1 MATPILP
8 TPPRLWDGKMMPR
21 RRSVRFRFALAGV
34 ALALFVVL
42 AGLAGWLLPEVRPA
56 EAASTLTVY
65 NVEITSNPGA
75 DLKYATGDTILVE
88 IFADHCIS
96 GHSGGSLGITIGD
109 NIRRVSPSGRAGSP
123 TRSNPTAWHVQFS
136 YTVVAADRDA
146 DGITVAPDA
155 LAGTWTMSDSVTDCT
170 ANTHTSA
177 SPTLPNDL
185 LYPQAG
191 HRVNAPHIDYDTD
204 GDNLI
209 EITTLAQLAAMEQDR
224 DGNGDPSSGAGTT
237 AYNAAFP
244 DREAGAAG
252 RMGCP
257 GTCAGYELMAD
268 LDFDTTGD
276 DVADPPYATWSPI
289 NTFETTFQGNGHT
302 ISNINISA
310 RHAAMFSTLGG
321 SGVIT
326 AVGLINP
333 TVVSTGS
340 LGVGAALAG
349 NNSGVISASYVRGGS
364 VTGSAEDSGVGGL
377 VGSNRATVRA
387 SYAFGTTVS
396 SPGQRNVVGG
406 LVGNNANSGAVIE
419 YSYAASAV
427 TATGSSTIGVG
438 CLTVNDLGGTNGT
451 IRSSYYSSTACTAGG
466 GGTAQTATQLQA
478 PTGYTGIY
486 GSWNR
491 NLDGV
496 AGGDD
501 PWEFGTASQYPVLK
515 YLLTDYDDDDDNLI
529 DVTTLAQ
536 LNAIR
541 WDVNG
546 DGEPA
551 AANLADYNAAFPSRP
566 FLAAGRM
573 GCASTCAGYELR
585 ADLDF
590 DTTGNDDVADA
601 PYASWTPI
609 AGYTGTFQ
617 GNGHTI
623 SNLTINNTS
632 GSGTLR
638 LGLFDNIGGSVSG
651 VGLPGASIS
660 SSYSG
665 TLLMGPL
672 AGNVISGGS
681 VTSSWATGSVTSTDA
696 GSGAKYIGGLVGH
709 SEHPVRASYSEASVT
724 AANAATGVSAGGLAG
739 GLNLFSAT
747 LTASYATGA
756 VSGGTGSG
764 SHVGGLVGQFRSN
777 APSIIASYATGA
789 VTGGGAGANVGGLV
803 GSAGSATITNS
814 YWDTT
819 SSGITGTGA
828 GTGQTTTALQTP
840 TAYGT
845 GASIYANW
853 NVNADGDTTTGAMT
867 TGADDPWSFGTASQY
882 PILQFNR
889 DVIGIQWQ
897 RNPGASPMDY
907 DDDDD
912 NLIDV
917 RTLAQLDAI
926 RYDLDGDGLLAK
938 GKDSAGYAPAFP
950 GLSIGMGCPDTCTGY
965 ELRQNLDFDTAGD
978 DDVADAPYANFTPIG
993 ADAGRYTGA
1002 FDGNNHTIANLTIT
1016 SANSNVG
1023 LFVGVEGDISG
1034 IGLPGASVRGSH
1046 NTGRIGALAGQ
1057 VISTG
1062 SVASSWATGSV
1073 ASTSTTGDNKYIGG
1087 LVGYAFGPVRASY
1100 AGVDVSA
1107 DSTATAVSAGGLA
1120 GYLSATTLTAS
1131 YATGNVAGGT
1141 SSSSYVGG
1149 LVGSMHSGARITAS
1163 YARGIP
1169 SSAGA
1174 SANVGGLAGS
1184 SGGAVITNSYWD
1196 VTASGIADS
1205 DPTNSA
1211 GEGRKTYELRTPT
1224 AYGTTGI
1231 YSDWNVDVDGA
1242 TGNDDPWAFGSNI
1255 QYPVL
1260 RYGGLDTARQFSAQ
1274 PTIATDDTL
1283 SALTVAPVTLT
1294 PAFTAGTTA
1303 YTATLPAAPAD
1314 SVTVAYTGDASAEV
1328 SISAEASPAAAV
1340 TTDADADAA
1349 GHQVVLFGPTMVIT
1363 VSVSAPDGSATD
1375 YVITIA
1381 GIPENDYDGD
1391 DDNLIDVRT
1400 LAQLN
1405 AIRYDLNGDGAADS
1419 MANAAAYR
1427 AVFPYPAGG
1436 SRCAG
1441 TCAGY
1446 ELRADLDFDTTGDD
1460 DVADAPYASWTP
1472 IGTYTSTFQGN
1483 GHTIANLSASASG
1496 SDARGGL
1503 FAVLGSGGTIT
1514 AVGLV
1519 NPTVSS
1525 AGTTNRTGGLVGEN
1539 NGTIS
1544 AVLVSGGTVTS
1555 NSEDA
1560 YTGGLVGRNNGTI
1573 RAAYATAS
1581 VSNSNRSYSDVGG
1594 LVGNNQNGAVIASY
1608 AAGSVNG
1615 GGNSTRLG
1623 CLVGRNSGGMLTGTI
1638 TNGYWNS
1645 TLCTYTGGGG
1655 TGQTTS
1661 ALQTPTGYTGIY
1673 SAWNINADGDTST
1686 GAMTTGADDPWS
1698 FGTASQYPIL
1708 QFDRDVIGIQQQ
1720 RAAASPMD
1728 YDDDDDNL
1736 IDVRSLAQLDA
1747 IRYDLNGDGAVA
1759 KGSVSARYLAAF
1771 PGLSRGMGCRTTCTG
1786 YELRQSL
1793 DFDTTGDDDVADA
1806 PYDNWTPIGGDYAG
1820 NFVGNNHTIAN
1831 LNVDA
1836 AAGVL
1841 TVGLFGG
1848 LTGAI
1853 SGVGLDNATVTS
1865 AASTGAIGALVGT
1878 VQASGT
1884 VTSSWSTGSVTS
1896 TNAGTAAKYV
1906 GGLAGFVYGTVRA
1919 SYSAAAV
1926 TASDSAI
1933 LIGAGGLAGSLNGG
1947 NIIASYATGNVAG
1960 GTSASS
1966 YVGGLVGSM
1975 GGSAPGISASYAIGT
1990 PSSGGTNTNIGG
2002 LAGNLPSG
2010 AVIANSYWDTDASG
2024 IADTM
2029 PTASAGEG
2037 KTTNELRRPTAY
2049 GTTTSIYAAWN
2060 VDVDGDASTGDA
2072 DGNDDPWDFGAN
2084 DEYPVLKYGGM
2095 DTAMQVNLQPTVGA
2109 LATLTVA
2116 GAALSSAFDTAT
2128 LAYTA
2133 TLPDGA
2139 TATTVTVAATPTNP
2153 TATVSYS
2160 AVAGTAD
2167 AVTADADADTADHQV
2182 ILGGP
2187 NTVIT
2192 ITVTPHSGV
2201 AQSYTVTIAVPEND
2215 YDDDDDNLID
2225 VTTLAQLD
2233 AIRYDLNGDG
2243 AADNAAGAVAYAAA
2257 YLYPSPGMGCA
2268 ATCAGYELRADLDFD
2283 TDDSGSVTSVDD
2295 YPNWAPL
2302 GDATTAYSGTFKGNN
2317 YVIDNLTISAGAT
2330 VADVGLFGVASGA
2343 ISGVGLPNVSITSA
2357 GSVLL
2362 DVGALAGQVD
2372 ATGSV
2377 TASWSTGS
2385 VAATDSGASSKTV
2398 GGLVGGSTG
2407 NVRASYSTAS
2417 VTASQTAAFVYAGG
2431 LVGYLDNADIIASYA
2446 TGNVAGGG
2454 GASSFI
2460 GGLTSFVNGGG
2471 TASNVIASYA
2481 TGTLTGA
2488 ANVNING
2495 LFNWTAGA
2503 LPTTTAS
2510 YWDVTTTGLADD
2522 ADTTGPEGKTTS
2534 ELQAPTAYGTS
2545 GIYAGWNVNA
2555 DGDTGTGAAT
2565 TGADDPW
2572 SFGSNSQY
2580 PILQFGYDA
2589 VGITRQRGG
2598 ASVDYDANDNN
2609 LIDVAT
2615 LARLDAIRY
2624 DLNGDGVSA
2633 TGKDAVQYAAAFPG
2647 LTPGMG
2653 CPATCTGYELTA
2665 DLDFDTDDS
2674 GEVDSSDT
2682 YPNWTPIGT
2691 GAALFSGTFDGNNRT
2706 IANLTIN
2713 AASTVS
2719 DVGLFGRVS
2728 GDISGVGLPDA
2739 SVTGAANEVNAGV
2752 LAGYV
2757 FAGGSV
2763 TSSWATGS
2771 VTSTSTSSDLKR
2783 TGGLVGY
2790 AFGPVQ
2796 ASYARVDVT
2805 AANTATTVS
2814 AGGLVG
2820 SLNRVTLTASYAT
2833 GAVSAAGANA
2843 NSYAGGLVGLVV
2855 RSASVITASYATGA
2869 VTAGTGAN
2877 TGGLAGLL
2885 FSGATA
2891 VNSYWDTETS
2901 GITGTGAGLGKTT
2914 AELQSPTAY
2923 GTTGIYSDWN
2933 VDVGGTSANDDP
2945 WDFGYAVQYP
2955 VLKYDGMDVLA
2966 QGRDTIVLVPA
2977 ALDLEAGDTATY
2989 TVRLGAEPT
2998 AAVTVNI
3005 ASNNAGVTIDDGD
3018 GTFAAGETL
3027 NFATTSWDDAQRI
3040 TVRVASGA
3048 SLGAATLAHSATG
3061 AGSGFD
3067 GSSADLPVGI
3077 TIDYDVDDNNLID
3090 VATLAQLNA
3099 IRYDLNGDGAV
3110 SATDATAYT
3119 TAFPGRAAGMGCRT
3133 TCAGYELTADLDFD
3147 TDDSGTVDSSDTYP
3161 NWTPIGTYT
3170 STFDGGG
3177 HTISNLTISSS
3188 AGTQIGLFTE
3198 LGSGGVISAVGMINP
3213 SVSGTVSEQNSGAL
3227 AGKNDGGTISAVYS
3241 SGGSVSATGGD
3252 AITGGLVGWNRGTI
3266 RASYST
3272 TAVNGST
3279 NSGTTAGLAGINTF
3293 GSIIAS
3299 YAAAAITGVSG
3310 SSTWVHCLSRSG
3322 SATNSY
3328 YDSALCTHSG
3338 GIGTGKTTAELQS
3351 PTAYGT
3357 TGIYSAWNV
3366 DVGGT
3371 SANDDPW
3378 DFGYAS
3384 QYPVLKYDG
3393 LDLLKQGRDTI
3404 VLTPAALDLEA
3415 GETGTYTVRL
3425 GGEPAAAVTVAIAS
3439 DSADVTFDGPDAATA
3454 FTGSETLNFSTT
3466 NWLTA
3471 QRITVRVASGA
3482 SLGTATLAHTA
3493 AGAGS
3498 GFAGRSAS
3506 LPVGIT
3512 LDYDDN
3518 DNNLIDV
3525 ATLAQLDAIRYDL
3538 NGDGAVSATDATAY
3552 TTAFPGRAAGM
3563 GCPDT
3568 CTGYELTADLDFDT
3582 DDSGT
3587 VDSSDTY
3594 PNWTPIGGT
3603 YTGDFDGNNHTIAN
3617 LTINAA
3623 ASVTNVGLFGVVSGD
3638 ISGVGLPDV
3647 NVNGASN
3654 IIRAGAL
3661 AGLSSGS
3668 ITSSW
3673 ATGSVASTSTTS
3685 DTKRIG
3691 GLVGF
3696 ATTPVRAS
3704 YAGVDV
3710 TAANTAT
3717 VVYAGGLVGNLLSGT
3732 VTASYATGAV
3742 AGGAG
3747 SASYAGGLVGGAIF
3761 NTSVITA
3768 SYATGAVTAGASGVT
3783 GGLAGQLSSG
3793 ATAVNSYWD
3802 TETSGITGTGAGLGK
3817 TTAELQSP
3825 TAYGATGI
3833 YSAWNVDVGGT
3844 SANDDPWDFGYA
3856 SQYPVLKYDGL
3867 DLLKQ
3872 GRDTIVLAPDPLSVG
3887 EGATV
3892 TYTVRLGGAPKA
3904 GTTVTVTITSPSDDA
3919 ITIDG
3924 PDSGS
3929 AFNDSETMTFT
3940 GGSGGNWNT
3949 ERTVR
3954 VRAGS
3959 DANLA
3964 DETTTLTHTAAG
3976 AGSGFAGVSNALSVT
3991 VEDDDRGRIL
4001 LTQNSAAIT
4010 ALTINE
4016 GAAADTTY
4024 QVALSQAPVADVTV
4038 TVTTSDVD
4046 AVTIDGPDGDTTFSD
4061 SETMTFNSTNYA
4073 TAQTVTIKAP
4083 ADADPDNESVT
4094 LSHAATD
4101 ATMGTNSGYDGVSES
4116 LSVTVTDDDAP
4127 NIVLSVA
4134 TLTVDEEND
4143 SPATYTV
4150 ALATQPTADVTVTVT
4165 AAGDLEID
4173 DNSGTDFGASET
4185 LTFTG
4190 GATGNWNTAQSIR
4203 VNATA
4208 DNDLKDDT
4216 PTITHNPSST
4226 DSGYNALANKNL
4238 NVTITDND
4246 TGSIVLKQSGSAL
4259 TTLALSEGGATV
4271 NYTVELSHQ
4280 PTADVSVTVTAA
4292 GDVTIDNASGSDFD
4306 TSETLTFTPS
4316 SYGAQTIRA
4325 RAANDSDLGNDTTM
4339 ITHVAADATTGVT
4352 SDYASVNNTLDVTVT
4367 DTTTPSFLL
4376 TQNSVDITALTV
4388 NEQGSDVT
4396 YQVALSHVPTGA
4408 VTVTVT
4414 ATGVSIDGPDGAV
4427 GDTSFS
4433 TSETLTFDASNWQT
4447 AQTVTIQ
4454 APVNDADSM
4463 DGTATLAHSAA
4474 GGGYADVS
4482 KSLSVTIDDDDDP
4495 DILLWHGTNDAAITT
4510 LPVTE
4515 EGDATYRVRLNT
4527 LPTADVSVLISAGD
4541 GLEVDNGSDT
4551 YGSSR
4556 TLSFSTTNW
4565 NALQTVTIRAT
4576 ADDDL
4581 AADSASLS
4589 HAASNAGSTASA
4601 YAGVSKSL
4609 SVPII
4614 DNDTPTI
4621 ILSET
4626 ALSVDEGGTGT
4637 YTVKLS
4643 NQPAAGVTITI
4654 TSSATDDVTIATD
4667 GTFSDSETLSF
4678 STTNWNT
4685 PQTVTV
4691 KGATDND
4698 LSHDTGNT
4706 LTHAAS
4712 NTVSSMDSLFTG
4724 AATVSLSVTVT
4735 DTTAPSILLT
4745 QSGADITTLA
4755 ANEEGANV
4763 NYQVGLSHA
4772 PLANVTVT
4780 VTSGNAAVQIHD
4792 GGSTFTDADFGSSRT
4807 LTFTAMNYGTA
4818 QTVTIKAPNDP
4829 NPVNESVTLTHAAS
4843 GSLSG
4848 YESVSDATL
4857 TVNVMDNDTPNI
4869 LLSESMLTVAEA
4881 GTNTYTVKLATEP
4894 TAGVTVTITASG
4906 GVTISGDG
4914 GTTYGSSRT
4923 LSFTTG
4929 NYGMTQTITV
4939 RAADDND
4946 LANGRA
4952 TLSHRAG
4959 GGDYAGKTAS
4969 LPVTIT
4975 NNDTGSIVLSST
4987 DALSV
4992 TEGASAGASYTVA
5005 LSHRPAATATV
5016 TISSANSEVAVSPST
5031 LTFTRA
5037 AWSASQTA
5045 TVTATAVAD
5054 ADLTDGSDTLTH
5066 TAADAGSTP
5075 SGYASAAAPTRS
5087 VMVLDTTAPGITLS
5101 EAALSVVEGDNATYS
5116 VKLAA
5121 QPAAEVTVA
5130 IASRDPEVT
5139 VNPAPLTF
5147 STTNYGSNQSVT
5159 VNTTADDDAFHNA
5172 SWLTHTPTIRGIAGD
5187 VTLLP
5192 ALLREPAPSESEEPA
5207 RIRIRPPPPSTA
5219 ATSTIYAI
5227 APHTTLT
5234 VSGTAGVPDGVT
5246 VNTVQSLAGDLTIT
5260 FSVPSGIP
5268 ATLDGY
5274 TLDGATLV
5282 GISVMPAAP
5291 AGGLEIC
5298 LPRGDGSTQLLHYRS
5313 GRWQVVPGS
5322 GPRGDQV
5329 CGTVSEFSPF
5339 IAGQPAAVAPETE
5352 PERPPIIYNLNI
5364 RFDARRI
5371 ALPEGHTA
5379 SYQVR
5384 LAGRPAGRG
5393 ATIRIRSDN
5402 PDVKPTPAELRF
5414 TAANWEQWQTVSIAI
5429 AGDANHT
5436 DESATLA
5443 HYGPNRGYGSVLVS
5457 VTDTGD
5463 SRQAGDTLAPALT
5476 VVTEPGARW
5485 GVTVTATMPADLT
5498 AHGVVRVSPAY
5509 GVPRTAAGYGLG
5521 RNGAA
5526 QAIVRIAAPADA
5538 PASGLTVCLP
5548 VARAL
5553 ADEAGERALTLLRY
5567 VDADT
5572 GGGWQAVPGAEYDAV
5587 GRSVCAAGVSEFGAF
5602 AAAYVLP

>member
-1 MATPILP
+1 
-8 TPPRLWDGKMMPR
+8 MPR

-170 ANTHTSA
+170 ANTHTAA

-244 DREAGAAG
+244 DREAGAVG

-302 ISNINISA
+302 ISNLNVSA

-333 TVVSTGS
+333 TVVSAVSSGFA
-340 LGVGAALAG
+340 AALVG
-349 NNSGVISASYVRGGS
+349 ENNGVISASYVRGGS
-364 VTGSAEDSGVGGL
+364 VTSSGGDSGVGGL
-377 VGSNRATVRA
+377 VGINRKTVRA
-387 SYAFGTTVS
+387 SYASGTTVS
-396 SPGQRNVVGG
+396 GTGTRNIVGG
-406 LVGNNANSGAVIE
+406 LVGSNINNNAVIE

-427 TATGSSTIGVG
+427 NASGANARAG
-438 CLTVNDLGGTNGT
+438 CLTRNTGLGTVRGT

-466 GGTAQTATQLQA
+466 DGTAQTATQLQA

-491 NLDGV
+491 DLDGV

-889 DVIGIQWQ
+889 DVLGIQWQ

-926 RYDLDGDGLLAK
+926 RYDLNGDGLLAK

-965 ELRQNLDFDTAGD
+965 ELRQNLDFDTEND

-1141 SSSSYVGG
+1141 SNTSYVGG
-1149 LVGSMHSGARITAS
+1149 LVGSMHSASGITAS
-1163 YARGIP
+1163 YARGTP
-1169 SSAGA
+1169 SAGGA

-1224 AYGTTGI
+1224 AYGTTGSI

-1242 TGNDDPWAFGSNI
+1242 TGDDDPWAFGSNI

-1274 PTIATDDTL
+1274 PAIATDDTL
-1283 SALTVAPVTLT
+1283 SALTVAPATLT

-1363 VSVSAPDGSATD
+1363 VTVTAPDGSATD

-1381 GIPENDYDGD
+1381 GIPENEYDDD

-1419 MANAAAYR
+1419 TANAAAYR
-1427 AVFPYPAGG
+1427 AIFPYPAGG
-1436 SRCAG
+1436 TRCAG

-1446 ELRADLDFDTTGDD
+1446 ELRADMDFDTGTANDRMDD
-1460 DVADAPYASWTP
+1460 TYSNGGLGWLP
-1472 IGTYTSTFQGN
+1472 IGDNTAQFTATFDGN
-1483 GHTIANLSASASG
+1483 NDDYAISNLYISRPAGNRVGLFGRTTGATLRNIGLEDVSINAEGRAGALVGHAGGGTIANSYSTGG
-1496 SDARGGL
+1496 SVIVTGDRAGGL
-1503 FAVLGSGGTIT
+1503 AGQVNHPGTIT
-1514 AVGLV
+1514 DSYSSVNVTAQGGEAGGLTATLIGLNNSYASVSGSYATGTVSATTHAGGLV
-1519 NPTVSS
+1519 GRVSPGNVTSSYATGAVSS
-1525 AGTTNRTGGLVGEN
+1525 ATDGAKVGGLVGAFQGSADGGGTSAVQTTSNLTASYATGAVSVTGNNASAGGLVGENLAYLTNDGRAANRANANIRASYATGAVNGGTGASNKLGGLVGYNNSDRTPFTSPGGVEGTGVHGITTATITASYATGRVTGASGAATGGLVGEN
-1539 NGTIS
+1539 RANHT
-1544 AVLVSGGTVTS
+1544 VSGGTNAGESRTVIT
-1555 NSEDA
+1555 D
-1560 YTGGLVGRNNGTI
+1560 
-1573 RAAYATAS
+1573 
-1581 VSNSNRSYSDVGG
+1581 SYWD
-1594 LVGNNQNGAVIASY
+1594 
-1608 AAGSVNG
+1608 
-1615 GGNSTRLG
+1615 T
-1623 CLVGRNSGGMLTGTI
+1623 TGTGI
-1638 TNGYWNS
+1638 ADDSDTNAPEG
-1645 TLCTYTGGGG
+1645 LA
-1655 TGQTTS
+1655 TT
-1661 ALQTPTGYTGIY
+1661 ALQSPTAYGTGIY
-1673 SAWNINADGDTST
+1673 STWNLNLDGM
-1686 GAMTTGADDPWS
+1686 GGNDDPWD
-1698 FGTASQYPIL
+1698 FGASNQYPIL
-1708 QFDRDVIGIQQQ
+1708 QYQQDVIGIQQQ
-1720 RAAASPMD
+1720 RPGASPMD

-1736 IDVRSLAQLDA
+1736 IDVRTLAQLDA

-1759 KGSVSARYLAAF
+1759 KGSVSVRYQAAF

-1806 PYDNWTPIGGDYAG
+1806 PYDNWTPIGGTYTGD
-1820 NFVGNNHTIAN
+1820 FDGNNHTIAN
-1831 LNVDA
+1831 LTINA
-1836 AAGVL
+1836 AASV
-1841 TVGLFGG
+1841 TNVGLFGIVG
-1848 LTGAI
+1848 GDI
-1853 SGVGLDNATVTS
+1853 SGVGLPDVNVSGAANAIL
-1865 AASTGAIGALVGT
+1865 IGALAGQVST
-1878 VQASGT
+1878 SGS
-1884 VTSSWSTGSVTS
+1884 VTSSWATGSVTS
-1896 TNAGTAAKYV
+1896 TSTSGDFKRIGGLVGYAIGPVQASYAGVDVTAAN
-1906 GGLAGFVYGTVRA
+1906 
-1919 SYSAAAV
+1919 
-1926 TASDSAI
+1926 TASI
-1933 LIGAGGLAGSLNGG
+1933 VRAGGLVGYLLAAPLT
-1947 NIIASYATGNVAG
+1947 ASYATGAVAG
-1960 GTSASS
+1960 GTSALSRT
-1966 YVGGLVGSM
+1966 GGLVGMAQS
-1975 GGSAPGISASYAIGT
+1975 GGAVITASYATGAVT
-1990 PSSGGTNTNIGG
+1990 AGGGNIGG
-2002 LAGNLPSG
+2002 LAGLLFDG
-2010 AVIANSYWDTDASG
+2010 ATVVNSYWDTTTSG
-2024 IADTM
+2024 ITG
-2029 PTASAGEG
+2029 TGAGVG
-2037 KTTNELRRPTAY
+2037 KTTNELRTPRAY

-2072 DGNDDPWDFGAN
+2072 DGNDDPWEFGAN

-2095 DTAMQVNLQPTVGA
+2095 DTATQVNIQPTVGA

-2945 WDFGYAVQYP
+2945 WDFGYTVQYP
-2955 VLKYDGMDVLA
+2955 VLQYDGMDVLA
-2966 QGRDTIVLVPA
+2966 QERDTIVLVPA

-2989 TVRLGAEPT
+2989 TVRLGAEP
-2998 AAVTVNI
+2998 AGAVTVNI

-3027 NFATTSWDDAQRI
+3027 NFSTTSWDDAQRI

-3067 GSSADLPVGI
+3067 GSSASLPVGI

-3090 VATLAQLNA
+3090 VANLAQLNA

-3119 TAFPGRAAGMGCRT
+3119 TAFPGRPANMGCQT

-3147 TDDSGTVDSSDTYP
+3147 TMGDDDVADAPYA

-3170 STFDGGG
+3170 STFDGNG
-3177 HTISNLTISSS
+3177 HTISNLTISGSTSS
-3188 AGTQIGLFTE
+3188 HLGLFAQ
-3198 LGSGGVISAVGMINP
+3198 LGSGGTISAVGMINP
-3213 SVSGTVSEQNSGAL
+3213 SVSGTATEQYTGAL
-3227 AGKNDGGTISAVYS
+3227 AGRNQGTISAAFA
-3241 SGGSVSATGGD
+3241 SGGSVAATGQD
-3252 AITGGLVGWNRGTI
+3252 AVIGGLVGWNRGTI

-3279 NSGTTAGLAGINTF
+3279 NRGTTAGLAGINTF

-3299 YAAAAITGVSG
+3299 YAAGAITGVG
-3310 SSTWVHCLSRSG
+3310 SSTSVHCLSLYG
-3322 SATNSY
+3322 NQTNSY
-3328 YDSALCTHSG
+3328 YDSTLCTHSG

-3512 LDYDDN
+3512 LDYDRN

-3538 NGDGAVSATDATAY
+3538 DGNGAVSATDATAY
-3552 TTAFPGRAAGM
+3552 TTAFPGRPANM
-3563 GCPDT
+3563 GCQTT
-3568 CTGYELTADLDFDT
+3568 CAGYELTADLDFDT
-3582 DDSGT
+3582 NDDGM

-3603 YTGDFDGNNHTIAN
+3603 YAGDFDGNNHTIAN

-3802 TETSGITGTGAGLGK
+3802 TTTSGITGAGAGLGK

-3825 TAYGATGI
+3825 TAYGTTGI

-3844 SANDDPWDFGYA
+3844 SANDDPWHFGYA

-3867 DLLKQ
+3867 DVLKQ
-3872 GRDTIVLAPDPLSVG
+3872 GRDTIVLSADPLSVG

-3904 GTTVTVTITSPSDDA
+3904 GTTVTVTITSPADDA

-3924 PDSGS
+3924 PDAPT
-3929 AFNDSETMTFT
+3929 AFTDSETMTF
-3940 GGSGGNWNT
+3940 GAGNWNSP
-3949 ERTVR
+3949 RTIT

-3991 VEDDDRGRIL
+3991 VEDDDRGSIL

-4016 GAAADTTY
+4016 EAAADTTY
-4024 QVALSQAPVADVTV
+4024 QVALSQAPLADVTV
-4038 TVTTSDVD
+4038 TVTTSDND

-4061 SETMTFNSTNYA
+4061 SETISF
-4073 TAQTVTIKAP
+4073 TASDYGAKTVTIKAP

-4134 TLTVDEEND
+4134 TLTVAEENG

-4173 DNSGTDFGASET
+4173 DNTGTDFSSSET

-4190 GATGNWNTAQSIR
+4190 GATGNWETAQSIR

-4226 DSGYNALANKNL
+4226 DSGYNALANKTL

-4259 TTLALSEGGATV
+4259 TTLTLSEGGAAV

-4280 PTADVSVTVTAA
+4280 PTANVSVTVTAA

-4325 RAANDSDLGNDTTM
+4325 RAADDSDLGPDTTT

-4352 SDYASVNNTLDVTVT
+4352 SDYGSVSNTLDVTVT

-4376 TQNSVDITALTV
+4376 TDSGGDPITALTV
-4388 NEQGSDVT
+4388 DEQGSNVT
-4396 YQVALSHVPTGA
+4396 YDVALSHVPTGA
-4408 VTVTVT
+4408 VTVTVA
-4414 ATGVSIDGPDGAV
+4414 ATGLLIDGPDSGAV
-4427 GDTSFS
+4427 FS
-4433 TSETLTFDASNWQT
+4433 ASETIDFTTTNWQT

-4454 APVNDADSM
+4454 APANDANSQNETITM
-4463 DGTATLAHSAA
+4463 SHTAT
-4474 GGGYADVS
+4474 GGGYADVT
-4482 KSLSVTIDDDDDP
+4482 KSLTVTIDDDDDP
-4495 DILLWHGTNDAAITT
+4495 DIVLWHATNSAAIAT

-4515 EGDATYRVRLNT
+4515 EGTATYRVRLNT
-4527 LPTADVSVLISAGD
+4527 LPTADVSVLVSAGD
-4541 GLEVDNGSDT
+4541 GLEVDNGSGT

-4565 NALQTVTIRAT
+4565 DTLQTVTIRAT

-4581 AADSASLS
+4581 AADTASLS

-4621 ILSET
+4621 VNLRNRHP
-4626 ALSVDEGGTGT
+4626 VGGRGRQRHLHRQAEQSAGGRGNHHH
-4637 YTVKLS
+4637 YQQRHRRRDHRNRRHFQRQRNAELLDYQLEYAADGNGQGS
-4643 NQPAAGVTITI
+4643 NRQRPVSRHRQHADPTPPATRR
-4654 TSSATDDVTIATD
+4654 
-4667 GTFSDSETLSF
+4667 
-4678 STTNWNT
+4678 
-4685 PQTVTV
+4685 P
-4691 KGATDND
+4691 
-4698 LSHDTGNT
+4698 
-4706 LTHAAS
+4706 
-4712 NTVSSMDSLFTG
+4712 
-4724 AATVSLSVTVT
+4724 
-4735 DTTAPSILLT
+4735 
-4745 QSGADITTLA
+4745 
-4755 ANEEGANV
+4755 
-4763 NYQVGLSHA
+4763 
-4772 PLANVTVT
+4772 
-4780 VTSGNAAVQIHD
+4780 
-4792 GGSTFTDADFGSSRT
+4792 
-4807 LTFTAMNYGTA
+4807 
-4818 QTVTIKAPNDP
+4818 
-4829 NPVNESVTLTHAAS
+4829 
-4843 GSLSG
+4843 
-4848 YESVSDATL
+4848 
-4857 TVNVMDNDTPNI
+4857 
-4869 LLSESMLTVAEA
+4869 
-4881 GTNTYTVKLATEP
+4881 P
-4894 TAGVTVTITASG
+4894 TACS
-4906 GVTISGDG
+4906 
-4914 GTTYGSSRT
+4914 
-4923 LSFTTG
+4923 
-4929 NYGMTQTITV
+4929 
-4939 RAADDND
+4939 AA
-4946 LANGRA
+4946 
-4952 TLSHRAG
+4952 
-4959 GGDYAGKTAS
+4959 
-4969 LPVTIT
+4969 P
-4975 NNDTGSIVLSST
+4975 
-4987 DALSV
+4987 
-4992 TEGASAGASYTVA
+4992 
-5005 LSHRPAATATV
+5005 P
-5016 TISSANSEVAVSPST
+5016 
-5031 LTFTRA
+5031 
-5037 AWSASQTA
+5037 
-5045 TVTATAVAD
+5045 
-5054 ADLTDGSDTLTH
+5054 
-5066 TAADAGSTP
+5066 TP
-5075 SGYASAAAPTRS
+5075 SCP
-5087 VMVLDTTAPGITLS
+5087 
-5101 EAALSVVEGDNATYS
+5101 
-5116 VKLAA
+5116 
-5121 QPAAEVTVA
+5121 
-5130 IASRDPEVT
+5130 
-5139 VNPAPLTF
+5139 
-5147 STTNYGSNQSVT
+5147 
-5159 VNTTADDDAFHNA
+5159 
-5172 SWLTHTPTIRGIAGD
+5172 
-5187 VTLLP
+5187 
-5192 ALLREPAPSESEEPA
+5192 
-5207 RIRIRPPPPSTA
+5207 
-5219 ATSTIYAI
+5219 
-5227 APHTTLT
+5227 
-5234 VSGTAGVPDGVT
+5234 
-5246 VNTVQSLAGDLTIT
+5246 
-5260 FSVPSGIP
+5260 
-5268 ATLDGY
+5268 
-5274 TLDGATLV
+5274 
-5282 GISVMPAAP
+5282 
-5291 AGGLEIC
+5291 
-5298 LPRGDGSTQLLHYRS
+5298 
-5313 GRWQVVPGS
+5313 
-5322 GPRGDQV
+5322 
-5329 CGTVSEFSPF
+5329 
-5339 IAGQPAAVAPETE
+5339 
-5352 PERPPIIYNLNI
+5352 
-5364 RFDARRI
+5364 
-5371 ALPEGHTA
+5371 
-5379 SYQVR
+5379 
-5384 LAGRPAGRG
+5384 
-5393 ATIRIRSDN
+5393 
-5402 PDVKPTPAELRF
+5402 
-5414 TAANWEQWQTVSIAI
+5414 
-5429 AGDANHT
+5429 
-5436 DESATLA
+5436 
-5443 HYGPNRGYGSVLVS
+5443 
-5457 VTDTGD
+5457 
-5463 SRQAGDTLAPALT
+5463 
-5476 VVTEPGARW
+5476 
-5485 GVTVTATMPADLT
+5485 
-5498 AHGVVRVSPAY
+5498 
-5509 GVPRTAAGYGLG
+5509 
-5521 RNGAA
+5521 
-5526 QAIVRIAAPADA
+5526 
-5538 PASGLTVCLP
+5538 
-5548 VARAL
+5548 
-5553 ADEAGERALTLLRY
+5553 
-5567 VDADT
+5567 
-5572 GGGWQAVPGAEYDAV
+5572 
-5587 GRSVCAAGVSEFGAF
+5587 
-5602 AAAYVLP
+5602 

>member
-1 MATPILP
+1 MATRILP
-8 TPPRLWDGKMMPR
+8 TSPRLWGGKMMPR

-224 DGNGDPSSGAGTT
+224 DGNGDPSSGGAA

-244 DREAGAAG
+244 DREAGAVG

-268 LDFDTTGD
+268 LDFDTSGD
-276 DVADPPYATWSPI
+276 DVADAPYANWSPI

-302 ISNINISA
+302 ISNLNVN
-310 RHAAMFSTLGG
+310 RRYAALFSTLGG

-333 TVVSTGS
+333 TVVFTGE

-364 VTGSAEDSGVGGL
+364 VTGNGDDSGVGGL

-396 SPGQRNVVGG
+396 SPGARNIVGG
-406 LVGNNANSGAVIE
+406 LVGSNAHSSAVVE

-451 IRSSYYSSTACTAGG
+451 IRGSYYSSTACTAGG
-466 GGTAQTATQLQA
+466 DGTAQTATQLQA

-491 NLDGV
+491 DLDGV

-541 WDVNG
+541 HDLDGN
-546 DGEPA
+546 GEPA

-845 GASIYANW
+845 GASIYAGW
-853 NVNADGDTTTGAMT
+853 NINVDTG
-867 TGADDPWSFGTASQY
+867 GADDPWSFGTASQY

-926 RYDLDGDGLLAK
+926 RYDLNGDGLLAK

-965 ELRQNLDFDTAGD
+965 ELRQSLDFDTAGD

-993 ADAGRYTGA
+993 AGAGRYTGA

-1107 DSTATAVSAGGLA
+1107 APTATAVSAGGLA

-1141 SSSSYVGG
+1141 SNTSYVGG
-1149 LVGSMHSGARITAS
+1149 LVGSMHSASGITAS
-1163 YARGIP
+1163 YARGTP
-1169 SSAGA
+1169 SGGAGA
-1174 SANVGGLAGS
+1174 NIGGLAGNQP
-1184 SGGAVITNSYWD
+1184 GRVTNSYWD
-1196 VTASGIADS
+1196 TTASGIADT
-1205 DPTNSA
+1205 DQANSP
-1211 GEGRKTYELRTPT
+1211 GTGKKTYELRTPT

-1260 RYGGLDTARQFSAQ
+1260 RYGGLDTAGQFSAQ

-1381 GIPENDYDGD
+1381 GIPENEYDDD

-1405 AIRYDLNGDGAADS
+1405 AIRYDLDGNGIGDG
-1419 MANAAAYR
+1419 ANAAAYR
-1427 AVFPYPAGG
+1427 VVFPYPAGG
-1436 SRCAG
+1436 MRCAG

-1460 DVADAPYASWTP
+1460 DVADPPYANWTP

-1483 GHTIANLSASASG
+1483 GHTIANLSVSASG
-1496 SDARGGL
+1496 SNARGGL

-1525 AGTTNRTGGLVGEN
+1525 AGATNRTGGLVGEN

-1544 AVLVSGGTVTS
+1544 AALVSGGTVTS

-1560 YTGGLVGRNNGTI
+1560 FTGGLVGRNNGTI

-1615 GGNSTRLG
+1615 GGNGTELG
-1623 CLVGRNSGGMLTGTI
+1623 CLVGKNSGGMLTGTI

-1720 RAAASPMD
+1720 RPGASPMD

-1736 IDVRSLAQLDA
+1736 IDVRTLAQLDA

-1759 KGSVSARYLAAF
+1759 KGSVSVRYQAAF

-1806 PYDNWTPIGGDYAG
+1806 PYDNWTPIGGTYTGD
-1820 NFVGNNHTIAN
+1820 FDGNNHTIAN
-1831 LNVDA
+1831 LTINA
-1836 AAGVL
+1836 AASV
-1841 TVGLFGG
+1841 TNVGLFGIVG
-1848 LTGAI
+1848 GDI
-1853 SGVGLDNATVTS
+1853 SGVGLPDVNVSGAANAIL
-1865 AASTGAIGALVGT
+1865 IGALAGQVST
-1878 VQASGT
+1878 SGS
-1884 VTSSWSTGSVTS
+1884 VTSSWATGSVTS
-1896 TNAGTAAKYV
+1896 TSTSGDFKRIGGLVGYAIGPVQASYAGVDVTAAN
-1906 GGLAGFVYGTVRA
+1906 
-1919 SYSAAAV
+1919 
-1926 TASDSAI
+1926 TASI
-1933 LIGAGGLAGSLNGG
+1933 VRAGGLVGYLLAAPLT
-1947 NIIASYATGNVAG
+1947 ASYATGAVAG
-1960 GTSASS
+1960 GTSALSRT
-1966 YVGGLVGSM
+1966 GGLVGMAQS
-1975 GGSAPGISASYAIGT
+1975 GGAVITASYATGAVT
-1990 PSSGGTNTNIGG
+1990 AGGGNIGG
-2002 LAGNLPSG
+2002 LAGLLFDG
-2010 AVIANSYWDTDASG
+2010 ATVVNSYWDTTTSG
-2024 IADTM
+2024 ITG
-2029 PTASAGEG
+2029 TGAGVG
-2037 KTTNELRRPTAY
+2037 KTTNELRTPRAY

-2072 DGNDDPWDFGAN
+2072 DGNDDPWEFGAN

-2095 DTAMQVNLQPTVGA
+2095 DTATQVNIQPTVGA

-2283 TDDSGSVTSVDD
+2283 TDDSGSVTGDDD
-2295 YPNWAPL
+2295 YPNWTPL

-2317 YVIDNLTISAGAT
+2317 HVIDNLTISAGAT

-2357 GSVLL
+2357 GSVSLL

-2385 VAATDSGASSKTV
+2385 VAATDSGTGTKTV

-2407 NVRASYSTAS
+2407 NVRASYSTAG
-2417 VTASQTAAFVYAGG
+2417 VTASTASTAANVFAGG

-2454 GASSFI
+2454 GGSSFI
-2460 GGLTSFVNGGG
+2460 GGLTSFVNNA
-2471 TASNVIASYA
+2471 ASSVIASYA
-2481 TGTLTGA
+2481 TGTVTGA

-2534 ELQAPTAYGTS
+2534 QLQTPTAYGTS

-2555 DGDTGTGAAT
+2555 DGDTTTGAAT

-2572 SFGSNSQY
+2572 SFGSSSQY

-2615 LARLDAIRY
+2615 LARLDAMRY

-2653 CPATCTGYELTA
+2653 CPTGCTGYELTA

-2674 GEVDSSDT
+2674 GTVDSSDT
-2682 YPNWTPIGT
+2682 YPNWTPIG
-2691 GAALFSGTFDGNNRT
+2691 GTYAGDFDGNNHT
-2706 IANLTIN
+2706 IANLTIDA
-2713 AASTVS
+2713 AASVAN
-2719 DVGLFGRVS
+2719 VGLFAAVS

-2739 SVTGAANEVNAGV
+2739 SVSGAANGIKAGV
-2752 LAGYV
+2752 LAGQV
-2757 FAGGSV
+2757 TATGSV

-2771 VTSTSTSSDLKR
+2771 VTSTSTSSDTKLI
-2783 TGGLVGY
+2783 GGLVGHSL
-2790 AFGPVQ
+2790 GPVR
-2796 ASYARVDVT
+2796 ASYAGVDVT
-2805 AANTATTVS
+2805 AANTATVSS

-2820 SLNRVTLTASYAT
+2820 YLFATTLTASYAT
-2833 GAVSAAGANA
+2833 GAVAGGASVS
-2843 NSYAGGLVGLVV
+2843 SYAGGLVGAAING
-2855 RSASVITASYATGA
+2855 ASVITASYATGA
-2869 VTAGTGAN
+2869 VTAGTGTN
-2877 TGGLAGLL
+2877 TGGLAGGLV
-2885 FSGATA
+2885 SGATA
-2891 VNSYWDTETS
+2891 VDSYWDTETS
-2901 GITGTGAGLGKTT
+2901 GIADANPANSAGVGKTT

-2923 GTTGIYSDWN
+2923 GATGIYSAWN

-2989 TVRLGAEPT
+2989 TVRLGAEPA

-3027 NFATTSWDDAQRI
+3027 NFSITSWDDAQRI

-3067 GSSADLPVGI
+3067 GSSASLPVGI
-3077 TIDYDVDDNNLID
+3077 TIDYDQNDNNLID
-3090 VATLAQLNA
+3090 VANLAQLDA
-3099 IRYDLNGDGAV
+3099 IRYDLNGDGTV

-3119 TAFPGRAAGMGCRT
+3119 TAFPGRPANMGCQT

-3147 TDDSGTVDSSDTYP
+3147 TNDDGTIDSSDTYP

-3170 STFDGGG
+3170 STFDGNG
-3177 HTISNLTISSS
+3177 HTISNLTISGSTSS
-3188 AGTQIGLFTE
+3188 HLGLFAQ
-3198 LGSGGVISAVGMINP
+3198 LGSGGTISAVGMINP
-3213 SVSGTVSEQNSGAL
+3213 SVSGTATEQYTGAL
-3227 AGKNDGGTISAVYS
+3227 AGRNQGTISAAFA
-3241 SGGSVSATGGD
+3241 SGGSVAATGQD
-3252 AITGGLVGWNRGTI
+3252 AVIGGLVGWNRGTI

-3279 NSGTTAGLAGINTF
+3279 NRGTTAGLAGINTF

-3299 YAAAAITGVSG
+3299 YAAGAITGVG
-3310 SSTWVHCLSRSG
+3310 TSTSVHCLTLYG
-3322 SATNSY
+3322 NQTNSY

-3366 DVGGT
+3366 DVGVT

-3393 LDLLKQGRDTI
+3393 LDLLTQGRDTI

-3482 SLGTATLAHTA
+3482 SLGAASLSHTA

-3498 GFAGRSAS
+3498 GFAGVSAS

-3525 ATLAQLDAIRYDL
+3525 ATLAQLNAIRYDL
-3538 NGDGAVSATDATAY
+3538 NGDGTVSATDATAY
-3552 TTAFPGRAAGM
+3552 TTAFPGRPANM
-3563 GCPDT
+3563 GCQTT
-3568 CTGYELTADLDFDT
+3568 CAGYELTADLDFDT
-3582 DDSGT
+3582 DDNGS
-3587 VDSSDTY
+3587 VDSDDDY

-3603 YTGDFDGNNHTIAN
+3603 YTGDFDGNGHTISN
-3617 LTINAA
+3617 LTISSSTASGKIGLFGELGSGGTISAVGMINPSVSGTFSSQSIGALAGSNRGTINAA
-3623 ASVTNVGLFGVVSGD
+3623 YTSG
-3638 ISGVGLPDV
+3638 GTV
-3647 NVNGASN
+3647 A
-3654 IIRAGAL
+3654 
-3661 AGLSSGS
+3661 SSGM
-3668 ITSSW
+3668 
-3673 ATGSVASTSTTS
+3673 TGPLT
-3685 DTKRIG
+3685 G
-3691 GLVGF
+3691 GLVGWNRG
-3696 ATTPVRAS
+3696 TIRAS
-3704 YAGVDV
+3704 YST
-3710 TAANTAT
+3710 TAVSRSRSGGRTS
-3717 VVYAGGLVGNLLSGT
+3717 GLVGTNFGGT
-3732 VTASYATGAV
+3732 
-3742 AGGAG
+3742 
-3747 SASYAGGLVGGAIF
+3747 
-3761 NTSVITA
+3761 ITA
-3768 SYATGAVTAGASGVT
+3768 SYAAGSLTGSSNLHCLAHSGTAT
-3783 GGLAGQLSSG
+3783 
-3793 ATAVNSYWD
+3793 NSYYD
-3802 TETSGITGTGAGLGK
+3802 STLCTHGSDVGTAQTTSA
-3817 TTAELQSP
+3817 LQSP
-3825 TAYGATGI
+3825 TAYGSGI
-3833 YSAWNVDVGGT
+3833 YANWNLNLDGAAGD
-3844 SANDDPWDFGYA
+3844 DDPWDFGYDV
-3856 SQYPVLKYDGL
+3856 QYPVLKYDGL
-3867 DLLKQ
+3867 DLLTQ
-3872 GRDTIVLAPDPLSVG
+3872 GRDTIVLSPDPLSVG

-3929 AFNDSETMTFT
+3929 AFNDSETMTFDA
-3940 GGSGGNWNT
+3940 SNWDT
-3949 ERTVR
+3949 ARTVR

-4016 GAAADTTY
+4016 AAAADTTY
-4024 QVALSQAPVADVTV
+4024 QVALSQAPLADVTV
-4038 TVTTSDVD
+4038 TVTTSDNG

-4061 SETMTFNSTNYA
+4061 SETISF
-4073 TAQTVTIKAP
+4073 TASDYGAKTVTIKAP

-4134 TLTVDEEND
+4134 TLTVAEENV

-4165 AAGDLEID
+4165 ASGDLEID
-4173 DNSGTDFGASET
+4173 DNSGSDFGASET

-4226 DSGYNALANKNL
+4226 DSGYNALANKTL

-4280 PTADVSVTVTAA
+4280 PTANVSVTVTAA
-4292 GDVTIDNASGSDFD
+4292 GDVTIDNSSGSDFD

-4325 RAANDSDLGNDTTM
+4325 RAADDSDLGNDTTM

-4352 SDYASVNNTLDVTVT
+4352 SDYASVSNTLDVTVT
-4367 DTTTPSFLL
+4367 DTTTPTINL
-4376 TQNSVDITALTV
+4376 TQNSVAITALTV

-4408 VTVTVT
+4408 VTVTVA
-4414 ATGVSIDGPDGAV
+4414 ATGLLIDGPDTGAV
-4427 GDTSFS
+4427 FS
-4433 TSETLTFDASNWQT
+4433 ASETIDFTTTNWQT

-4454 APVNDADSM
+4454 APANDANSQNETITM
-4463 DGTATLAHSAA
+4463 SHTAT
-4474 GGGYADVS
+4474 GGGYADVT
-4482 KSLSVTIDDDDDP
+4482 KSLTVTIDDDDDP

-4515 EGDATYRVRLNT
+4515 EGTATYRVRLNT
-4527 LPTADVSVLISAGD
+4527 LPTADVSVLVSAGD
-4541 GLEVDNGSDT
+4541 GLEVDNGSGT

-4565 NALQTVTIRAT
+4565 NALQTVTVRAT

-4581 AADSASLS
+4581 AADTASLS

-4621 ILSET
+4621 VISETGILS
-4626 ALSVDEGGTGT
+4626 VNEGGNTT

-4643 NQPAAGVTITI
+4643 HQPEAGVTITI
-4654 TSSATDDVTIATD
+4654 TSSATDDVEID
-4667 GTFSDSETLSF
+4667 GPDSGLNYSNEETLRF
-4678 STTNWNT
+4678 ATGNWNS
-4685 PQTVTV
+4685 PQTVRV
-4691 KGATDND
+4691 RGLTDND

-4706 LTHAAS
+4706 LTHAATDTTS
-4712 NTVSSMDSLFTG
+4712 GVDSLFSS
-4724 AATVSLSVTVT
+4724 ATDAELSVTVT

-4745 QSGADITTLA
+4745 QNSAAITA
-4755 ANEEGANV
+4755 ALGITEEGSDVA
-4763 NYQVGLSHA
+4763 YQVALSHA
-4772 PLANVTVT
+4772 PQANVTVT
-4780 VTSGNAAVQIHD
+4780 ITSNNAAVTID
-4792 GGSTFTDADFGSSRT
+4792 GPDAGATFSGSET
-4807 LTFTAMNYGTA
+4807 LTFATGVTTA
-4818 QTVTIKAPNDP
+4818 QTVTIQAPNDN
-4829 NPVNESVTLTHAAS
+4829 NPVNERVTLTHEATGA
-4843 GSLSG
+4843 GSG

-4869 LLSESMLTVAEA
+4869 LLSESTLAVTEG

-4894 TAGVTVTITASG
+4894 TSGVTVTITASG
-4906 GVTISGDG
+4906 AVTISGDG

-4923 LSFTTG
+4923 LSFPTSDWNTP
-4929 NYGMTQTITV
+4929 QTITV

-4975 NNDTGSIVLSST
+4975 NNDTGSIVLSET
-4987 DALSV
+4987 GTLSV

-5087 VMVLDTTAPGITLS
+5087 VMVLDTTAPAITLTPT
-5101 EAALSVVEGDNATYS
+5101 ELSIEERDTDIYTVA
-5116 VKLAA
+5116 LAA
-5121 QPAAEVTVA
+5121 APPADTTVA
-5130 IASRDPEVT
+5130 ITSSNPAVT
-5139 VNPAPLTF
+5139 VDQATLTFPVADYNTPLT
-5147 STTNYGSNQSVT
+5147 VT
-5159 VNTTADDDAFHNA
+5159 VTTTADDDAFHNA
-5172 SWLTHTPTIRGIAGD
+5172 SWLTHTPTIRGVAGG

-5192 ALLREPAPSESEEPA
+5192 VLLREPAPSESEEPA
-5207 RIRIRPPPPSTA
+5207 RIRITPPPPSSA

-5227 APHTTLT
+5227 APHTLT
-5234 VSGTAGVPDGVT
+5234 VSSDAGADIPDGVEVST
-5246 VNTVQSLAGDLTIT
+5246 TQSLAGDLTIT

-5282 GISVMPAAP
+5282 GISVTPAAP

-5329 CGTVSEFSPF
+5329 CGTVSGFSPF

-5371 ALPEGHTA
+5371 ALPEGHKAT
-5379 SYQVR
+5379 YQVR
-5384 LAGRPAGRG
+5384 LAGRPGGRG

-5402 PDVKPTPAELRF
+5402 PDVQPTPAELRF
-5414 TAANWEQWQTVSIAI
+5414 TAADWEQWQTVSIAI

-5476 VVTEPGARW
+5476 VITEPGARW
-5485 GVTVTATMPADLT
+5485 NVTVTPTTPADLA

-5521 RNGAA
+5521 RNGVA
-5526 QAIVRIAAPADA
+5526 QAIVSIAAPEDV

-5548 VARAL
+5548 VAGAL
-5553 ADEAGERALTLLRY
+5553 AEEAEERALTLLRY
-5567 VDADT
+5567 VDAES
-5572 GGGWQAVPGAEYDAV
+5572 GGGWQAVSGAEYDAV
-5587 GRSVCAAGVSEFGAF
+5587 GRRVCAAGVTEFGAF